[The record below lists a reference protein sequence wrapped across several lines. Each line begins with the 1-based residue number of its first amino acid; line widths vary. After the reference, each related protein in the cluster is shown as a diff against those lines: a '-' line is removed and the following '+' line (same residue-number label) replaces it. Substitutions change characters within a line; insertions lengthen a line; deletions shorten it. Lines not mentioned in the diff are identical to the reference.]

1 MVWQQQEDRC
11 QHWYTIE
18 VIGGPQMLEVE
29 YRWSGQV
36 MEPVDGLAFIGRN
49 PLDQDN
55 VYIATGD
62 SGQRGRTRL
71 PGTGRM
77 AIFQLRSRF
86 HAKAQRKASGKRG
99 AFLCAFASGL
109 CAFA

>member
-55 VYIATGD
+55 VYT
-62 SGQRGRTRL
+62 
-71 PGTGRM
+71 
-77 AIFQLRSRF
+77 IFQLRF